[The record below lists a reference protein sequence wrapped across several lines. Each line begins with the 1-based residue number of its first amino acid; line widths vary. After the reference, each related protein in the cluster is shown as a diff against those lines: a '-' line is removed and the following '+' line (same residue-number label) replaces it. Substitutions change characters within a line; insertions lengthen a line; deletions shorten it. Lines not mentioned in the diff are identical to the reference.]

1 MGKVF
6 RIRIDGFDLGQLL
19 DGLRIRAESWRKTAD
34 YLESGFTADDTFI
47 CEECDDVEEA
57 TKIAD
62 HYDRIIALIE
72 RQVQEQGGWR

>member
-1 MGKVF
+1 MGRTF
-6 RIRIDGFDLGQLL
+6 RINIDGFNLGQLL

-34 YLESGFTADDTFI
+34 YLETGFSADDSFI
-47 CEECDDVEEA
+47 CEECDDAEEA

-62 HYDRIIALIE
+62 HYDRIIALID